1 MPYFVSNNHLTMFL
15 VVGTSNIVLF
25 LIFIQIPVYLL
36 HQFGEHAW
44 PGGFK
49 NYVDQQ
55 IFKASNMNY
64 PLTDISAFW
73 VNILRKNIEI

>member
-15 VVGTSNIVLF
+15 VVGTNNIALF

-44 PGGFK
+44 PGGLKIMLIIKFSK
-49 NYVDQQ
+49 QVIQ
-55 IFKASNMNY
+55 
-64 PLTDISAFW
+64 T
-73 VNILRKNIEI
+73 IL